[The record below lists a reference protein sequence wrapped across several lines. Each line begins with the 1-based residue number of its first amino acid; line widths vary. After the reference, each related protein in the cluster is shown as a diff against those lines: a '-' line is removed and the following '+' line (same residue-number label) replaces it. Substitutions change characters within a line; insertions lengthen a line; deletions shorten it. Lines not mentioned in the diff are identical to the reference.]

1 MNYLQE
7 NQSVF
12 SCFLL
17 RGGGGE
23 GRRREAV
30 NTLLSDNNVYN
41 NYCINLTLTITT
53 WRGRQEIRV
62 PTAVTVYSR
71 KYQGPGSFNHL
82 NSLSTHRPVFISSTK
97 VRTFPYTLREGLH
110 QHERENVKRERHRL

>member
-41 NYCINLTLTITT
+41 NYCTNLTLYST

-71 KYQGPGSFNHL
+71 KCQGPGSFNHL

-110 QHERENVKRERHRL
+110 QHERENVKREIHRL